1 MILDP
6 EKSKKV
12 EKKDINLTK
21 EMAIV
26 DPYIYYYVSCCY
38 EVDVL
43 YLYKRFL
50 FHCIVQY
57 NKKYDKI
64 YEPPILE
71 VSVHP

>member
-1 MILDP
+1 
-6 EKSKKV
+6 
-12 EKKDINLTK
+12 
-21 EMAIV
+21 MAIV

-50 FHCIVQY
+50 FHCIVPK

-71 VSVHP
+71 VSVQPLIITHQPQKDYCKINL